1 MSSNFQKICDFHARF
16 DPDAGEL
23 AVLLPRRV
31 AFLKEEMNEVEAAV
45 NDVLMAQP
53 EVAAKAKA
61 ALAKELVDVLYLAY
75 GSLHLLGVDGDA
87 AFAEVHA
94 SNMSKTPDL
103 VNKKAI
109 KGADYKPADMM
120 KLMGADHAG

>member
-1 MSSNFQKICDFHARF
+1 MSSNFQKIREFHARF

-31 AFLKEEMNEVEAAV
+31 AFLREEMNEVETAV
-45 NDVLMAQP
+45 NDVLIAQP
-53 EVAAKAKA
+53 EVVSKAKA
-61 ALAKELVDVLYLAY
+61 ALAKELVDMLYLAY
-75 GSLHLLGVDGDA
+75 GSLHLLGVDGDV

-120 KLMGADHAG
+120 GLMGVKDAG